1 MSQYVWGAFS
11 ICSQTVARSSLDI
24 K

>member
-1 MSQYVWGAFS
+1 MSQCVWGAFS